1 MTETEKILSD
11 AFTIRKLLLS
21 CQVYE
26 EDIQQNIINYILQN
40 ESSISNSNRLLLLC
54 NIVNKKI
61 KRDIL
66 KQASIIL
73 RVFSSKLAIIPLIC
87 GIFNS
92 SKSSVALNLAYY
104 LNIPNVVLT
113 KTVRKTLSI
122 CYKSTINENIQDIED
137 YYKEC
142 NDLACGFLGDITKA
156 IKQGKSVIFCGF
168 HLNFPLLFQLN
179 SNSIFPQPIFVN
191 SEDSQISF
199 PIYFRPSENN
209 SANVLFIPFILKL
222 DREENSRI
230 YHEQYLYQ
238 KNMIKTLEFEDQL
251 IQSILHNNLNLP
263 IHTVKHNP
271 KRPEITSKEIH
282 SIILHSLNCLENK
295 I

>member
-1 MTETEKILSD
+1 MTETEGILSN

-26 EDIQQNIINYILQN
+26 DDIQQNIISYILQN
-40 ESSISNSNRLLLLC
+40 ESSISNSDRLLWLC
-54 NIVNKKI
+54 EIVNRKI

-66 KQASIIL
+66 TQASLML
-73 RVFSSKLAIIPLIC
+73 RVFSSKLAIVPLIC

-92 SKSSVALNLAYY
+92 SKSSVALNVAYY

-113 KTVRKTLSI
+113 KTIRKTLSI
-122 CYKSTINENIQDIED
+122 CYKSSISEGIQNIED

-142 NDLACGFLGDITKA
+142 NDLAYGFLGDITKA

-168 HLNFPLLFQLN
+168 HLFFPSLFQLN
-179 SNSIFPQPIFVN
+179 SNSIFPEPFFAN
-191 SEDSQISF
+191 SEDSEILF

-222 DREENSRI
+222 DRGENFRI
-230 YHEQYLYQ
+230 DHEKYLYQ
-238 KNMIKTLEFEDQL
+238 RNMITTLEFENQL

-271 KRPEITSKEIH
+271 KRPEITSKKIH
-282 SIILHSLNCLENK
+282 SIILHSLNCLGDR